1 MAPGGALIENIR
13 TVLAR
18 HPFVLRAEVFGSVAR
33 GEEGPDS
40 DVDLVVANAPHT
52 GLLDLAGLA
61 EDIRQSTGREA
72 SLLAAEIVD
81 APRKP
86 SHAIL
91 ARRIQ
96 PDRKLIYARGA

>member
-1 MAPGGALIENIR
+1 MDTGGVLIESIR
-13 TVLAR
+13 RVLAR

-40 DVDLVVANAPHT
+40 DVDLVVTSAPHT

-61 EDIRQSTGREA
+61 EDIRRSTGRQA

-81 APRKP
+81 HPRKP

-91 ARRIQ
+91 ARHIQ

>member
-1 MAPGGALIENIR
+1 MDTGHALIERICQ
-13 TVLAR
+13 VLKR

-33 GEEGPDS
+33 GEERPDS
-40 DVDLVVANAPHT
+40 DVDLVVASAPRT

-61 EDIRQSTGREA
+61 DDIQRSTGRPA

-81 APRKP
+81 QPRKP

-91 ARRIQ
+91 ARHIQ